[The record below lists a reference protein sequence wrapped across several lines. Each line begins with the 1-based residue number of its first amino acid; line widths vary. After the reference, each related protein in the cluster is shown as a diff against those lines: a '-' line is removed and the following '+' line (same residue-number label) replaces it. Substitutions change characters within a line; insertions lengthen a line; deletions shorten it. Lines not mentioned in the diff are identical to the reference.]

1 MSKMWLFTSCGYSQE
16 FLEAIH
22 GSASS
27 GGCKPWLTT
36 TKVNGHSVEFK
47 IDTGADV
54 TAVPEQIFKTLN
66 VKNLQSSQKILKG
79 PGRNTLNVIGKFH
92 CEFSLENRK
101 SYQDIYVIRGL
112 NKPLLGR
119 PAIEK
124 LNVVKYIASLQLHSD
139 YKQKFPSLFTGL
151 GKLQGEYE
159 IKLKED
165 ARSYA
170 VTTPRRVVL
179 PYLKEIVKA
188 ELHRMENS

>member
-1 MSKMWLFTSCGYSQE
+1 M
-16 FLEAIH
+16 
-22 GSASS
+22 
-27 GGCKPWLTT
+27 
-36 TKVNGHSVEFK
+36 
-47 IDTGADV
+47 
-54 TAVPEQIFKTLN
+54 
-66 VKNLQSSQKILKG
+66 
-79 PGRNTLNVIGKFH
+79 NVIGKFH

-124 LNVVKYIASLQLHSD
+124 LDVVKQIASLQLYSD
-139 YKQKFPSLFTGL
+139 HKQKFPSLFTGL

-165 ARSYA
+165 TRPYA

-179 PYLKEIVKA
+179 PYLEKVKA
-188 ELHRMENS
+188 ELHRMESS

>member
-1 MSKMWLFTSCGYSQE
+1 M
-16 FLEAIH
+16 
-22 GSASS
+22 
-27 GGCKPWLTT
+27 
-36 TKVNGHSVEFK
+36 
-47 IDTGADV
+47 
-54 TAVPEQIFKTLN
+54 
-66 VKNLQSSQKILKG
+66 
-79 PGRNTLNVIGKFH
+79 NVIGKFH

-124 LNVVKYIASLQLHSD
+124 LDVVKQIASLQLHSD
-139 YKQKFPSLFTGL
+139 HKQKFPSLFTGL

-165 ARSYA
+165 TRPYA

-179 PYLKEIVKA
+179 PYLEKVKA
-188 ELHRMENS
+188 ELHRMESS

>member
-1 MSKMWLFTSCGYSQE
+1 MWLFTSCGYSQE
-16 FLEAIH
+16 FLGTIH

-36 TKVNGHSVEFK
+36 IQVNGHSVEFK

-79 PGRNTLNVIGKFH
+79 SGRNTLNVIGKCH

-101 SYQDIYVIRGL
+101 SYQEIYVIRGL

-119 PAIEK
+119 PAVEK

-165 ARSYA
+165 ARPYA
-170 VTTPRRVVL
+170 VTPPRRVVL